1 MAEKEE
7 KKGRNRLRSILGKLS
22 LPQFLVPRR
31 FLVSTE
37 IMLANANI
45 SFSAREWM
53 GIFSVLG
60 LLLLIVVSLIVNPFA
75 GIGAFLFTQAL
86 MLAIPRMQAD
96 KRRAEIEEA
105 LPDALHHM
113 AVSIRTGMVLESV
126 IQEIAEAEY
135 GALSDEFAQITLEM
149 RRGRPLKDALL
160 AFSKR
165 TGSKQIERAMR
176 LLLEGIESGGPISE
190 VLEEVS
196 EDIRAVRMIQRER
209 KSLTSQQVSF
219 LAMASLMAGP
229 FVMGVV
235 GALPQ
240 IMTQAMAGVG
250 EAGGVEQFPME
261 EINSIMKALSFYVFA
276 QAVSG
281 GIMMGVVMYG
291 DFKKGF
297 KFALPMGV
305 VAYLVFYGVKKLM
318 PGMLAAF

>member
-1 MAEKEE
+1 MPEEERKKSGRAE
-7 KKGRNRLRSILGKLS
+7 RVRSILGKLS
-22 LPQFLVPRR
+22 VPQFLVPRR
-31 FLVSTE
+31 FLVSME
-37 IMLANANI
+37 LMLANANI

-53 GIFSVLG
+53 GIFFAIGVVLFV
-60 LLLLIVVSLIVNPFA
+60 VVSLLVNLFA
-75 GIGAFLFTQAL
+75 GIGAFLFTEAL

-113 AVSIRTGMVLESV
+113 AVSIRTGMVLEAV

-235 GALPQ
+235 GALPT
-240 IMTQAMAGVG
+240 IMTQAMAGT
-250 EAGGVEQFPME
+250 GGTEQFPLE

>member
-7 KKGRNRLRSILGKLS
+7 VKVNRLRSILEKLRI
-22 LPQFLVPRR
+22 PQFLVPRR
-31 FLVSTE
+31 FLISME

-53 GIFSVLG
+53 GIFFALGVVLFV
-60 LLLLIVVSLIVNPFA
+60 LISLIVNLPA
-75 GIGAFLFTQAL
+75 GLGAFIFTEAL
-86 MLAIPRMQAD
+86 MVAIPKMQAD
-96 KRRAEIEEA
+96 KRRAEIEEM

-113 AVSIRTGMVLESV
+113 AVSIRTGLVLEAV

-149 RRGRPLKDALL
+149 RRGRPLKDALI

-176 LLLEGIESGGPISE
+176 LLLEGIESGGPISD

-235 GALPQ
+235 GALPT
-240 IMTQAMAGVG
+240 IMTQAMAGT
-250 EAGGVEQFPME
+250 GGAEQFPLE
-261 EINSIMKALSFYVFA
+261 EINSIMTALSFYVVA

-305 VAYLVFYGVKKLM
+305 VAYIVFWGVKSLM

>member
-7 KKGRNRLRSILGKLS
+7 VKVNRLRNILGKLRI
-22 LPQFLVPRR
+22 PQFLVPRR
-31 FLVSTE
+31 FLISME
-37 IMLANANI
+37 LMLANANI

-53 GIFSVLG
+53 GIFFALGVVLFV
-60 LLLLIVVSLIVNPFA
+60 LISLIGNIFA
-75 GIGAFLFTQAL
+75 GIGAFLFTEAL
-86 MLAIPRMQAD
+86 MIAIPRMQAD
-96 KRRAEIEEA
+96 KRRAEIEEM

-113 AVSIRTGMVLESV
+113 AVSIRTGMVLEAV

-160 AFSKR
+160 AFSRR

-176 LLLEGIESGGPISE
+176 LLLEGIESGGPISD

-235 GALPQ
+235 GALPT
-240 IMTQAMAGVG
+240 IMTQAMAGT
-250 EAGGVEQFPME
+250 GGAEQFPLE
-261 EINSIMKALSFYVFA
+261 EINSIMTALSFYVVA
-276 QAVSG
+276 QAISG

-305 VAYLVFYGVKKLM
+305 VAYIVFWGVKSIM

>member
-1 MAEKEE
+1 MAEKE
-7 KKGRNRLRSILGKLS
+7 KKEEVRRRSRLYELLGKLRI
-22 LPQFLVPRR
+22 PQFLVPRR
-31 FLVSTE
+31 FLVSME
-37 IMLANANI
+37 LMLANANI
-45 SFSAREWM
+45 SFSAREWI
-53 GIFSVLG
+53 GIFSALAVVLFV
-60 LLLLIVVSLIVNPFA
+60 LVSLIIGLFA
-75 GIGAFLFTQAL
+75 GLSAFLFTIVL
-86 MLAIPRMQAD
+86 MVAIPRMQAD

-113 AVSIRTGMVLESV
+113 AVSIRTGMVLEAV

-176 LLLEGIESGGPISE
+176 LLLEGIESGGPISD

-209 KSLTSQQVSF
+209 KTLTSQQVSF

-235 GALPQ
+235 GALPT
-240 IMTQAMAGVG
+240 IMTQAMAGT
-250 EAGGVEQFPME
+250 GGAEQFPLE
-261 EINSIMKALSFYVFA
+261 EINSIMTALSFYVFA

-281 GIMMGVVMYG
+281 AIMMGVVMYG

-297 KFALPMGV
+297 KFALPMGI
-305 VAYLVFYGVKKLM
+305 VAYLVFYGVKSVMPKLM
-318 PGMLAAF
+318 AAF

>member
-7 KKGRNRLRSILGKLS
+7 VRVSKLRSILGKLS
-22 LPQFLVPRR
+22 VPHYLVPRR
-31 FLVSTE
+31 FLISME

-53 GIFSVLG
+53 GIFFALGVVLFV
-60 LLLLIVVSLIVNPFA
+60 LISLIMNIFA
-75 GIGAFLFTQAL
+75 GIGAFLFTEVL
-86 MLAIPRMQAD
+86 MIAIPRMQAD
-96 KRRAEIEEA
+96 KRRAEIEEM

-113 AVSIRTGMVLESV
+113 AVSIRTGMVLEAV

-176 LLLEGIESGGPISE
+176 LLLEGIESGGPISD

-235 GALPQ
+235 GSLPT
-240 IMTQAMAGVG
+240 IMTQAMAGT
-250 EAGGVEQFPME
+250 GGAEQFPLE
-261 EINSIMKALSFYVFA
+261 EINSIMTALSFYVFA

-305 VAYLVFYGVKKLM
+305 IAYLVFLGVKSAM
-318 PGMLAAF
+318 PGMIAAF